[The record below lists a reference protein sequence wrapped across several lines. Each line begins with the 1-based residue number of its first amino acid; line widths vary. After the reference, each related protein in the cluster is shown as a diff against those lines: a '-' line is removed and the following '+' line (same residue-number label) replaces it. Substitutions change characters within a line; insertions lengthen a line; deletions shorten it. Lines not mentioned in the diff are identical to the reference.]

1 MTDLSQKAYTRAIS
15 EELTFREAVEFL
27 EQGAKLRT
35 LRENLEKF
43 SPGGD
48 LRKILVDGLLQNH
61 PHSDVGRQSIKRRVR
76 GWLNED
82 KILTLRKMD
91 AIEVCFILGLGIE
104 EADEFVA
111 LVSGERLHWRN
122 PDEVVYLFAL
132 KQGMGYLEA
141 EALNRE
147 MQVILSQAKD
157 TKEPPESSFTPIIR
171 REIEKI
177 STQEELTDYLRE
189 AAPRMGR
196 YHNTAYQL
204 FMDMMETLKYPEQ
217 YGIKVNKDFLKNK
230 DYLKDKDFLKD
241 EDFLKKD
248 KVNVRSIL
256 KDYLYTGTVR
266 PARKKALEHKKKN
279 KRSKDGKAVSTDIPP
294 RDSESVPAGIPL
306 REGDAVFAEFLSQ
319 EEKLVWTDIQ
329 KQVSKGWPDE
339 TILSKMQSRKV
350 DISRKVLILLFLA
363 TDPQEGDEEEDDP
376 DFMFSEEELFE
387 DLYQR
392 LNYMLARCGFL
403 PLDPRAPF
411 DWLILYCISVGDL
424 FEVDERMRGIFQ
436 EMFSGENPHSESDR
450 GYGIFDKQK
459 LL

>member
-48 LRKILVDGLLQNH
+48 LRQILVDGLLQNH
-61 PHSDVGRQSIKRRVR
+61 PHSDVGRQSTKRWVR

-147 MQVILSQAKD
+147 MQAILSQAKD

-256 KDYLYTGTVR
+256 
-266 PARKKALEHKKKN
+266 
-279 KRSKDGKAVSTDIPP
+279 
-294 RDSESVPAGIPL
+294 
-306 REGDAVFAEFLSQ
+306 
-319 EEKLVWTDIQ
+319 
-329 KQVSKGWPDE
+329 
-339 TILSKMQSRKV
+339 
-350 DISRKVLILLFLA
+350 
-363 TDPQEGDEEEDDP
+363 
-376 DFMFSEEELFE
+376 
-387 DLYQR
+387 
-392 LNYMLARCGFL
+392 
-403 PLDPRAPF
+403 
-411 DWLILYCISVGDL
+411 
-424 FEVDERMRGIFQ
+424 
-436 EMFSGENPHSESDR
+436 
-450 GYGIFDKQK
+450 
-459 LL
+459 